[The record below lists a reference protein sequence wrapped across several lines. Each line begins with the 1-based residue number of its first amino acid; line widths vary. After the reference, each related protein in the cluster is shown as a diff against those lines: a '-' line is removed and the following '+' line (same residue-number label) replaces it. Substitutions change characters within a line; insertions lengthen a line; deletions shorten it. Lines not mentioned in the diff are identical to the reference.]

1 LKGRSAPAAIL
12 SYYRAGTDRAG
23 KPALDLGEFHS
34 RALESRAVASD
45 LMIQAVFMEENARSA
60 LKRVPWGKLTAVFA
74 VAIVVAWVLGYLAGV
89 FVRSGFG
96 GLW

>member
-1 LKGRSAPAAIL
+1 
-12 SYYRAGTDRAG
+12 
-23 KPALDLGEFHS
+23 
-34 RALESRAVASD
+34 
-45 LMIQAVFMEENARSA
+45 MIPAVFMDEDARSA

-74 VAIVVAWVLGYLAGV
+74 VAIVVAWILGYLAGV

>member
-1 LKGRSAPAAIL
+1 MLASQRSTWENFIL
-12 SYYRAGTDRAG
+12 
-23 KPALDLGEFHS
+23 ALFE
-34 RALESRAVASD
+34 RRAVASD